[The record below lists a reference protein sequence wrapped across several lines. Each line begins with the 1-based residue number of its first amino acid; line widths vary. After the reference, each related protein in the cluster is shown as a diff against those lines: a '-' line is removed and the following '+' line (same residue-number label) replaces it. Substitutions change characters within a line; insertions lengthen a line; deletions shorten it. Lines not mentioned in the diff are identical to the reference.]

1 MAPPP
6 SVKIIEELR
15 VAVANTA
22 ALPPK
27 PLRLSALDAQ
37 WVTLPLIQRLLIFSD
52 ADDVSDN
59 TRPPFASAVDSLR
72 ASLSETLAKFPPL
85 AGRIVHQPYSGDAAI
100 DCTAASVAAA
110 GGVRFIVAEMISE
123 DAARLAG
130 EEEHDTEAFRRLV
143 PELDAGEL
151 PAETMAA
158 QVTRLKGGMAIGV
171 AVHHAVA
178 DGRSVWRF
186 LEAWAAACRGGVE
199 DDDDDDVEPPPTFDR
214 KVIEIPG
221 GEELARAVLRKRAPD
236 LPKAAVAG
244 HLIRPNLCRR
254 TFTIAAQDMQRLK
267 HRITD
272 LSPARHVASPPSSFV
287 AIASLA
293 WVSFVHSKYQ
303 AGIVSLDDEVY
314 LFFFADCRTRLNPPP
329 GDDYFGV
336 CISGC
341 LARATTRDLLV
352 ENGVGVA
359 AALVAEEVRCAAVE
373 PLAGL
378 DWMSTVDGVD
388 LDRLVNLAGSTRF
401 SAYELADFGWGLP
414 ARTELVTMN
423 HDGQVVLVAGKKGHD
438 GTGSV
443 QASVS
448 LHPAHMGTYKSH
460 FLSYFR

>member
-1 MAPPP
+1 MADSAAQHADAGDRRPAVRCAAQAC
-6 SVKIIEELR
+6 SR

-22 ALPPK
+22 ALPPE

-52 ADDVSDN
+52 SDDVSDN

-85 AGRIVHQPYSGDAAI
+85 AGRIVHQLDSGDAAI
-100 DCTAASVAAA
+100 DCTAAGVIAA

-130 EEEHDTEAFRRLV
+130 EEEHHAEAFRRLV

-158 QVTRLKGGMAIGV
+158 QVTRLRGGMAIGV

-186 LEAWAAACRGGVE
+186 LEAWAAACRGGAE

-214 KVIEIPG
+214 
-221 GEELARAVLRKRAPD
+221 
-236 LPKAAVAG
+236 
-244 HLIRPNLCRR
+244 
-254 TFTIAAQDMQRLK
+254 K

-329 GDDYFGV
+329 HGT
-336 CISGC
+336 SSW
-341 LARATTRDLLV
+341 RM
-352 ENGVGVA
+352 E
-359 AALVAEEVRCAAVE
+359 
-373 PLAGL
+373 
-378 DWMSTVDGVD
+378 
-388 LDRLVNLAGSTRF
+388 
-401 SAYELADFGWGLP
+401 SA
-414 ARTELVTMN
+414 
-423 HDGQVVLVAGKKGHD
+423 
-438 GTGSV
+438 
-443 QASVS
+443 
-448 LHPAHMGTYKSH
+448 
-460 FLSYFR
+460 

>member
-6 SVKIIEELR
+6 SSR

-22 ALPPK
+22 ALPPE

-52 ADDVSDN
+52 SDDVSDN

-85 AGRIVHQPYSGDAAI
+85 AGRIVHQLDSGDAAI
-100 DCTAASVAAA
+100 DCTAAGVIAA

-130 EEEHDTEAFRRLV
+130 EEEHHAEAFRRLV

-158 QVTRLKGGMAIGV
+158 QVTRLRGGMAIGV

-186 LEAWAAACRGGVE
+186 LEAWAAACRGGAE

-221 GEELARAVLRKRAPD
+221 GD
-236 LPKAAVAG
+236 AAVAG

-329 GDDYFGV
+329 HGT
-336 CISGC
+336 SSW
-341 LARATTRDLLV
+341 RM
-352 ENGVGVA
+352 E
-359 AALVAEEVRCAAVE
+359 
-373 PLAGL
+373 
-378 DWMSTVDGVD
+378 
-388 LDRLVNLAGSTRF
+388 
-401 SAYELADFGWGLP
+401 SA
-414 ARTELVTMN
+414 
-423 HDGQVVLVAGKKGHD
+423 
-438 GTGSV
+438 
-443 QASVS
+443 
-448 LHPAHMGTYKSH
+448 
-460 FLSYFR
+460 